1 MTIMLRADKCVDC
14 DYILDMED
22 SMDSKQGK
30 KEIGNLH
37 QIQLFYECHKIK
49 DHLSASSLT

>member
-1 MTIMLRADKCVDC
+1 MLRADKCVDC